1 MNKWQKHFIGTYYDG
16 KKPRDAVGKFKF
28 DLLGKVKDEVTVH
41 YPDETET
48 FEITLED
55 ADCDMPSGIISVN
68 VLASN
73 LYLWASRG
81 YTIETKQ
88 RSVIE

>member
-1 MNKWQKHFIGTYYDG
+1 MNKWQKHFIGTYYNG
-16 KKPRDAVGKFKF
+16 KKPRDVMGKLKF
-28 DLLGKVKDEVTVH
+28 NLLGEVRDEVTVY
-41 YPDETET
+41 YPDESET
-48 FEITLED
+48 FVVTLED

-81 YTIETKQ
+81 YRIESK
-88 RSVIE
+88 

>member
-1 MNKWQKHFIGTYYDG
+1 MNKWQKHFIDTYYNG
-16 KKPRDAVGKFKF
+16 KKPRDAQGRFKF
-28 DLLGKVKDEVTVH
+28 NALGEVKDSVTVY

-48 FEITLED
+48 FSVVLED
-55 ADCDMPSGIISVN
+55 KDCNMPNGIISAN

-81 YTIETKQ
+81 YRIET
-88 RSVIE
+88 I